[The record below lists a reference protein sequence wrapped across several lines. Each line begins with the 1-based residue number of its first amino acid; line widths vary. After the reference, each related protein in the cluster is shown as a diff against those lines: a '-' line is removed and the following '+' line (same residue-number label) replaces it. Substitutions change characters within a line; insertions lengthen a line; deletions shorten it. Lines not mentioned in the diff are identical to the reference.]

1 MARPMPSRV
10 EAETRIYNP
19 RCAVKLHLAA
29 AGQRWRYNS
38 TRLPTPNTRLPM
50 PASQPASHPTPLR
63 PAPPP
68 DAACFSLLCPA
79 KVTLVQIFLMRQSA
93 TCRLLTHL
101 VLSTATALLR
111 TPCPSLCSSPWPA
124 LGQVVCLSSLPD
136 RSFCTCLAENFVKSA
151 LSVGVAFS
159 LSFWPRQRRSSEKE
173 REREGGGAGG

>member
-1 MARPMPSRV
+1 M
-10 EAETRIYNP
+10 
-19 RCAVKLHLAA
+19 KLHLAA

-50 PASQPASHPTPLR
+50 PASQPPYPTPLR

-68 DAACFSLLCPA
+68 VTACVSLLCPA

-101 VLSTATALLR
+101 VLSTATALPRAPL
-111 TPCPSLCSSPWPA
+111 SVPA
-124 LGQVVCLSSLPD
+124 LDQVVGLSSLPD

-173 REREGGGAGG
+173 KEREGGGGGDS